1 MAPRVIEIAP
11 LSGGIKVA
19 NEANFGAADPARDNA
34 TRIAEVPAVGY
45 QDEVLLVCQLNRQLT
60 GAVLRAQPATLK

>member
-1 MAPRVIEIAP
+1 MPPRVVKIAP

-19 NEANFGAADPARDNA
+19 NEANFGAADAARNNA

-60 GAVLRAQPATLK
+60 CTVLSPQPATRK